1 MENIIKILPDSV
13 ANQIAAGEVIQRPSS
28 VVKELMENALDA
40 GASKIEVRIKDAG
53 RSLIQVIDDGKGMSP
68 EDARI
73 AFERHS
79 TSKLRNASDLFHLK
93 TMGFRGEALASI
105 ASVAQVE
112 LVTRRAQDELSWKV
126 EIEGSVIVNEEPTLS
141 AQGSRFSVRNLFYNV
156 PARRKF
162 LGDNVK
168 ELKNIREEFIQI
180 ALVNTEVE
188 MMLFHND
195 EQIYHLFPGNNKQRI
210 STIFGKRSGGQ
221 LIKQLYPVDVET
233 QIINISGF
241 VGDPNAACQREALQ
255 YFFVN
260 GRFIRHKFF
269 RNSILKAYET
279 LIPSGSQPVFFI
291 YLNVD
296 PQALDVNIHPT
307 KTEVKFEHEQAIW
320 PIIHATVR
328 EALGKF
334 NAVPSIDFDKDDAPE
349 IRVYSGD
356 KAVSAPKLNFNS
368 SYNPFGSNTKNH
380 TTNWE
385 SLYDG
390 FQKENSSESISYFSP
405 DEINE
410 NLAENKTLFEN
421 ESGYESF
428 TDLRFNIDDPKFQ
441 LFKRYV
447 VIKNEKYLIMINQQR
462 AHLRILYDKYIKQ
475 FDLHKGLSQTLM
487 FPETLYLDNEQKYL
501 FLELMDEL
509 QTLGFG
515 FNMDGEDVL
524 ITSIPVDTH
533 SKNPEDL
540 ILDLIGLSKELKNQ
554 SKKVLSEKFAL
565 KMSKYIAIPEGQIL
579 GIEEMESLVNELIE
593 CKEYKY
599 TPEGKLIVSIVTPED
614 VRNFFES

>member
-40 GASKIEVRIKDAG
+40 GATKIEVRLKDAG

-79 TSKLRNASDLFHLK
+79 TSKLKSASDLFHLK

-112 LVTRRAQDELSWKV
+112 LVTRRPQDELSWKV

-162 LGDNVK
+162 LGDNIK
-168 ELKNIREEFIQI
+168 EFKFIRDEFIQI
-180 ALVNTEVE
+180 ALVNTEIE
-188 MMLFHND
+188 MMLSHND

-210 STIFGKRSGGQ
+210 SAIFGKRSGGQ
-221 LIKQLYPVDVET
+221 LIKQLYPVDVDT
-233 QIINISGF
+233 QIINITGF
-241 VGDPNAACQREALQ
+241 VADPNAACQRDALQ

-269 RNSILKAYET
+269 RNSIFKAYEN
-279 LIPSGSQPVFFI
+279 LIPSGFQPVYFLYF
-291 YLNVD
+291 NVD

-334 NAVPSIDFDKDDAPE
+334 NAVPSIDFDKEDAPD
-349 IRVYSGD
+349 IRVYKGD
-356 KAVSAPKLNFNS
+356 KSVSAPKLNFDT
-368 SYNPFGSNTKNH
+368 SYNPFSQSKKNNSA
-380 TTNWE
+380 NWE
-385 SLYDG
+385 NLYDG
-390 FQKENSSESISYFSP
+390 FQKDNSSQSGSYFLTEQT
-405 DEINE
+405 DEKFSE
-410 NLAENKTLFEN
+410 SEVLFED
-421 ESGYESF
+421 EVGLKSF
-428 TDLRFNIDDPKFQ
+428 TDIHFNVDDPKFQ
-441 LFKRYV
+441 LFKRFI
-447 VIKNEKYLIMINQQR
+447 VIKNEKTLVLINQHR

-487 FPETLYLDNEQKYL
+487 FPATLCLDNEQKFL
-501 FLELMDEL
+501 FFDLRDEL

-515 FNMDGEDVL
+515 FNIDGEDVL
-524 ITSIPVDTH
+524 ITSIPVDTT

-540 ILDLIGLSKELKNQ
+540 ITELLSLSKEYRDQ
-554 SKKVLSEKFAL
+554 SKKVLSENFAL
-565 KMSKYIAIPEGQIL
+565 KIAKSVSIPEGQMLSID
-579 GIEEMESLVNELIE
+579 EMENIVTELME
-593 CKEYKY
+593 CKEFKY
-599 TPEGKLIVSIVTPED
+599 TPEGKLIVSIVTPD
-614 VRNFFES
+614 DIRKLFEK

>member
-40 GASKIEVRIKDAG
+40 GATKIEVRLKDAG

-79 TSKLRNASDLFHLK
+79 TSKLKNASDLFHLK

-112 LVTRRAQDELSWKV
+112 LVTRRPQDELSWKV

-162 LGDNVK
+162 LGDNIK
-168 ELKNIREEFIQI
+168 EFKFIREEFIQI
-180 ALVNTEVE
+180 ALVNTEIE

-195 EQIYHLFPGNNKQRI
+195 EPIYHLFPGNNKQRI

-221 LIKQLYPVDVET
+221 LIKQLYPVNVDT
-233 QIINISGF
+233 QIINITGF
-241 VGDPNAACQREALQ
+241 VADPNAACQRDALQ

-269 RNSILKAYET
+269 RNSILKAYEN
-279 LIPSGSQPVFFI
+279 LIPSGFQPVYFLYF
-291 YLNVD
+291 NVD

-334 NAVPSIDFDKDDAPE
+334 NAVPSIDFDKEDAPD
-349 IRVYSGD
+349 IRVYKGD
-356 KAVSAPKLNFNS
+356 KTVSAPKLNFDT
-368 SYNPFGSNTKNH
+368 SYNPFNQTKKQNI
-380 TTNWE
+380 TDWE
-385 SLYDG
+385 ALYDG
-390 FQKENSSESISYFSP
+390 FQKDNSPNESSYFPTDQTDEKFSES
-405 DEINE
+405 EV
-410 NLAENKTLFEN
+410 LFEN
-421 ESGYESF
+421 EFSLKSF
-428 TDLRFNIDDPKFQ
+428 TDILFNVDDPKFQ
-441 LFKRYV
+441 LFKRYI
-447 VIKNEKYLIMINQQR
+447 VIKNEKSLVLINQHR
-462 AHLRILYDKYIKQ
+462 AHLRILYDKYIRQ
-475 FDLHKGLSQTLM
+475 FDLNKGLSQTLM
-487 FPETLYLDNEQKYL
+487 FPATLLLDSEQKFL
-501 FLELMDEL
+501 FFDLGDEL
-509 QTLGFG
+509 RTLGFG
-515 FNMDGEDVL
+515 FNTDGDDIL
-524 ITSIPVDTH
+524 ITSIPVGTT
-533 SKNPEDL
+533 SKKPEDL
-540 ILDLIGLSKELKNQ
+540 VIELISLSKDFRDQ
-554 SKKVLSEKFAL
+554 SKKVLSENFAL
-565 KMSKYIAIPEGQIL
+565 KIAKSVSIPEGQIL
-579 GIEEMESLVNELIE
+579 SIDEMENIVTELME
-593 CKEYKY
+593 CKEFKY
-599 TPEGKLIVSIVTPED
+599 TPEGKLILTIVTPD
-614 VRNFFES
+614 DIRKLFEN

>member
-40 GASKIEVRIKDAG
+40 GATKIEVRLKDAG

-79 TSKLRNASDLFHLK
+79 TSKLKNASDLFHLK

-112 LVTRRAQDELSWKV
+112 LVTRRPQDELSWKV

-162 LGDNVK
+162 LGDNIK
-168 ELKNIREEFIQI
+168 EFKFIREEFIQI
-180 ALVNTEVE
+180 ALVNTEIE

-195 EQIYHLFPGNNKQRI
+195 EPIYHLFPGNNKQRI

-221 LIKQLYPVDVET
+221 LIKQLYPVNVDT
-233 QIINISGF
+233 QIINITGF
-241 VGDPNAACQREALQ
+241 VADPNAACQRDALQ

-269 RNSILKAYET
+269 RNSILKAYEN
-279 LIPSGSQPVFFI
+279 LIPSGFQPVYFLYF
-291 YLNVD
+291 NVD

-334 NAVPSIDFDKDDAPE
+334 NAVPSIDFDKEDAPD
-349 IRVYSGD
+349 IRVYKGD
-356 KAVSAPKLNFNS
+356 KTVSAPKLNFDT
-368 SYNPFGSNTKNH
+368 SYNPFNQTKKQNI
-380 TTNWE
+380 TDWE
-385 SLYDG
+385 ALYDG
-390 FQKENSSESISYFSP
+390 FQKDNSPNESSYFPTDQTDEKFSES
-405 DEINE
+405 EV
-410 NLAENKTLFEN
+410 LFEN
-421 ESGYESF
+421 EFSLKSF
-428 TDLRFNIDDPKFQ
+428 TDILFNVDDPKFQ
-441 LFKRYV
+441 LFKRYI
-447 VIKNEKYLIMINQQR
+447 VIKNEKSLVLINQHR
-462 AHLRILYDKYIKQ
+462 AHLRILYDKYIRQ
-475 FDLHKGLSQTLM
+475 FDLNKGLSQTLM
-487 FPETLYLDNEQKYL
+487 FPATLLLDSEQKFL
-501 FLELMDEL
+501 FFDLGDEL
-509 QTLGFG
+509 RTLGFG
-515 FNMDGEDVL
+515 FNTDGDDIL
-524 ITSIPVDTH
+524 ITSIPVGTT
-533 SKNPEDL
+533 SKKPEDL
-540 ILDLIGLSKELKNQ
+540 VIELISLSKDFKDQ
-554 SKKVLSEKFAL
+554 SKKVLSENFAL
-565 KMSKYIAIPEGQIL
+565 KIAKSVSIPEGQIL
-579 GIEEMESLVNELIE
+579 SIDEMENIVTELME
-593 CKEYKY
+593 CKEFKY
-599 TPEGKLIVSIVTPED
+599 TPEGKLILTIVTPD
-614 VRNFFES
+614 DIRKLFEN